1 MHSKMTTLGN
11 HTALYTDYY
20 QLAMAQGFFLS
31 GQAQSKATFDYF
43 FRENPFKGGF
53 VVFAGLVDLLELLE
67 KYSFGKEDIE
77 YLRKLGFDE
86 RFLSFLTSFR
96 FRGSLSSVR
105 EGEVVFPLE
114 PLVRVD
120 GNITEV
126 QVIETILLN
135 ILNFESLIATKAAR
149 LRMVAPDKRLVDFGL
164 RRAQGFGGIHASKAA
179 IIGGLDATSN
189 VYSAFRFGLQATGT
203 QGHSWIQSFDDEVVA
218 FRKFAEFY
226 PDKCVLLVDTY
237 NTLRSGIPNAITVA
251 KELEAKGHRL
261 LGIRLDSG
269 DLAYLSKHARQML
282 DEAGLKYV
290 KIAVSNQLDEFI
302 IRSLLQQGAPIDIF
316 GVGTRLVTG
325 QDSPALDG
333 VYKLAMFDGKPRLK
347 FSENYEKTTLP
358 GIKRSIRFLNEDGTF
373 YADGVVLDHEKSI
386 DQIVHPFLPGQRSV
400 VKNLK
405 TDELLSIAMKDGRR
419 VTNGY
424 SPENSAWYARE
435 RLAKLAPEHKR
446 FEFPHTYKVGIS
458 AEVMN
463 LRSKLME
470 ELQATHIKGE
480 ERKKA

>member
-1 MHSKMTTLGN
+1 MTLLGK
-11 HTALYTDYY
+11 HTGLYTDYY

-31 GQAQSKATFDYF
+31 GREQTKATFDYF

-53 VVFAGLVDLLELLE
+53 VVFAGLADLLELLE
-67 KYSFGKEDIE
+67 NYAFEEDDIE
-77 YLRKLGFDE
+77 YLRKTGFEKKYLDY
-86 RFLSFLTSFR
+86 LSTFR
-96 FRGSLSSVR
+96 FRGTLSSVR

-114 PLVRVD
+114 PLVRAE

-189 VYSAFRFGLQATGT
+189 VYSAFQFGLQATGT
-203 QGHSWIQSFDDEVVA
+203 QGHSWIQSFDDELDA

-237 NTLRSGIPNAITVA
+237 NTLRSGLPNAILVA
-251 KELEAKGHRL
+251 RELEAKGHRL
-261 LGIRLDSG
+261 LGVRLDSG
-269 DLAYLSKHARQML
+269 DLAYLSKHSREML
-282 DEAGLKYV
+282 DKAGLKYV
-290 KIAVSNQLDEFI
+290 KIAVSNQLDEYI

-325 QDSPALDG
+325 HDSPALDG
-333 VYKLAMFDGKPRLK
+333 VYKLSMYDSKPRLK

-358 GIKRSIRFLNEDGTF
+358 GIKKTLRYVNQDGMF
-373 YADGVVLDHEKSI
+373 YADGVALENETSVDS
-386 DQIVHPFLPGQRSV
+386 IVHPFLSGQRSS
-400 VKNLK
+400 VK
-405 TDELLSIAMKDGRR
+405 DFASEELLSVVMKDGRR
-419 VTNGY
+419 MTDGF
-424 SPENSAWYARE
+424 SPDNSARYAKE
-435 RLAKLAPEHKR
+435 RLARLAPEHKR

-458 AEVMN
+458 ADLMN
-463 LRSKLME
+463 LRSRLME
-470 ELQATHIKGE
+470 DFKRNHK
-480 ERKKA
+480 R

>member
-1 MHSKMTTLGN
+1 MTLLAP

-20 QLAMAQGFFLS
+20 QLSMSQGFFLS
-31 GQAQSKATFDYF
+31 GHAKVKATFDYF

-53 VVFAGLVDLLELLE
+53 VVFAGLGDLLEILE
-67 KYSFGKEDIE
+67 DYSFENDDIE
-77 YLRKLGFDE
+77 YLRKVGFDN
-86 RFLSFLTSFR
+86 RFLEYLLTFR
-96 FRGSLSSVR
+96 FRGTLRSVR

-114 PLVRVD
+114 PLVRVEGD
-120 GNITEV
+120 IAEV
-126 QVIETILLN
+126 QVIETVLLN
-135 ILNFESLIATKAAR
+135 MLNFESLIATKAAR

-189 VYSAFRFGLQATGT
+189 VYSAFQFGLQATGT
-203 QGHSWIQSFDDEVVA
+203 QGHSWIQSFDDELEA

-237 NTLRSGIPNAITVA
+237 NTLRSGIPNAIIVA
-251 KELEAKGHRL
+251 KELEARGHRL

-269 DLAYLSKHARQML
+269 DLAYLSKHAREML
-282 DEAGLKYV
+282 DQAGLKYV
-290 KIAVSNQLDEFI
+290 KIAVSNQLDEYI

-333 VYKLAMFDGKPRLK
+333 VYKLSMYDGKPRLK

-358 GIKRSIRFLNEDGTF
+358 GTKKTIRFLNDDGTF
-373 YADGVVLDHEKSI
+373 YADGVTLETESSI
-386 DQIVHPFLPGQRSV
+386 EYILHPFQPGQRST
-400 VKNLK
+400 VKNLHGE
-405 TDELLSIAMKDGRR
+405 ELLSVVMKDGRR
-419 VTNGY
+419 LSDGF
-424 SPENSAWYARE
+424 SPENSARYARD

-458 AEVMN
+458 TELMH
-463 LRSKLME
+463 LRSRLME
-470 ELQATHIKGE
+470 DLQHGQ
-480 ERKKA
+480 RKQ